1 MTTALKPISTKIA
14 APGSV
19 MAELCNITKT
29 FSVTGGRELKVLD
42 QIDLA
47 IHEGELLA
55 LLGQS
60 GSGKSTLLRC
70 LTGLTTPTTGRVIAY
85 EKVLNGINPDAAIV
99 FQTFALYPW
108 LTVEEN
114 VGVGLMSKK
123 VLTRAEK
130 EAAVEKA
137 IDLIG
142 LNNYHDAYPR
152 EISGGMRQRVGIARA
167 LVAEPK
173 ILCLD
178 EAFSALDVLTA
189 ENLRNEVV
197 TLWKEQA
204 TSLKS
209 IFMVTHNIEEA
220 VEMATRICVLFPHP
234 GRLGLVMENNLS
246 YPRNPHDAEFE
257 RLVNV
262 IHETIRMQAL
272 PDHPPEPALVSGR
285 PISRARARLESIP
298 TVPVGRV
305 LGLLSILQDHPEL
318 DNIYDIANEIG
329 KEYSETISLL
339 KAAEILE
346 FVDTPK
352 DEVRFTELGKK
363 FINADSDTRKQIFA
377 EQVRK
382 LRLFHIILAYLEIQE
397 EIDRET
403 VMKDIATALP
413 YEDPEKI
420 LETMIAWGRYAG
432 LMDYDTNT
440 EMVIR
445 PEKEEEEEE
454 EKKKETEVKG
464 QDLQQ
469 PRT

>member
-1 MTTALKPISTKIA
+1 MTTVLKPSLPPAVIEKSAI
-14 APGSV
+14 
-19 MAELCNITKT
+19 AELCNVTKT
-29 FSVTGGRELKVLD
+29 YTVAGGREMQVLD

-70 LTGLTTPTTGRVIAY
+70 LTGLTVPTTGRVLAY
-85 EKVLNGINPDAAIV
+85 GEVLQGINPHASIV

-108 LTVEEN
+108 LTVEQN
-114 VGVGLMSKK
+114 VAVGLMSKL
-123 VLTRAEK
+123 VTRAEK
-130 EAAVEKA
+130 EAAVENA

-204 TSLKS
+204 TTLKS

-234 GRLGLVMENNLS
+234 GRLGLVMENNLP
-246 YPRNPHDAEFE
+246 YPRNPNDPGFQ

-262 IHETIRMQAL
+262 IHETITMQAL
-272 PDHPPEPALVSGR
+272 PDHPPEPPAVAGK
-285 PISRARARLESIP
+285 PVSRARTRLESIP
-298 TVPVGRV
+298 TVPVGRI

-329 KEYSETISLL
+329 KDYGETISLV

-352 DEVRFTELGKK
+352 DEVAFTEIGKR
-363 FINADSDTRKQIFA
+363 FIAADSDTRKQIFA
-377 EQVRK
+377 EQVQK
-382 LRLFHIILAYLEIQE
+382 LRLFHIILGYLEVQE
-397 EIDRET
+397 EIDSET
-403 VMKDIATALP
+403 VMKDISTALP
-413 YEDPEKI
+413 YENAEKV
-420 LETMIAWGRYAG
+420 LQTMIAWGRYAG
-432 LMDYDTNT
+432 LMDYDANT
-440 EMVIR
+440 EMVTR
-445 PEKEEEEEE
+445 PEKETEEE
-454 EKKKETEVKG
+454 EKEKAEG
-464 QDLQQ
+464 
-469 PRT
+469 

>member
-1 MTTALKPISTKIA
+1 MTTALKPSPSETPVRRPVI
-14 APGSV
+14 
-19 MAELCNITKT
+19 AELCNITK
-29 FSVTGGRELKVLD
+29 SYEVAGGRELKVLD

-70 LTGLTTPTTGRVIAY
+70 LTGLTAPTSGRVMAY
-85 EKVLNGINPDAAIV
+85 DRVLTGINPHASIV

-108 LTVEEN
+108 LTVEQN
-114 VGVGLMSKK
+114 VAVGLMSKL
-123 VLTRAEK
+123 VSRAEK

-189 ENLRNEVV
+189 ENLRNEVI
-197 TLWKEQA
+197 TLWQEQEA

-234 GRLGLVMENNLS
+234 GRLGLVMENNLA
-246 YPRNPHDAEFE
+246 YPRNPNDPEFE

-262 IHETIRMQAL
+262 IHETITMQAL
-272 PDHPPEPALVSGR
+272 PDHPPEPGPVSGR
-285 PISRARARLESIP
+285 PISRARSRMESIP

-305 LGLLSILQDHPEL
+305 LGLLSILRDDPEL

-329 KEYSETISLL
+329 KDFGETISLV
-339 KAAEILE
+339 KAAEVLE
-346 FVDTPK
+346 FVNTPK

-363 FINADSDTRKQIFA
+363 FVDADPDTQKQIFA

-382 LRLFHIILAYLEIQE
+382 LRLFHIILAYLEVQE

-403 VMKDIATALP
+403 VMKDISTALP
-413 YEDPEKI
+413 YENPEKI
-420 LETMIAWGRYAG
+420 LETMVAWGRYAG

-440 EMVIR
+440 EMVTR
-445 PEKEEEEEE
+445 PEEEEKEEEER
-454 EKKKETEVKG
+454 EKEAVS
-464 QDLQQ
+464 
-469 PRT
+469 

>member
-1 MTTALKPISTKIA
+1 MTTALKPSPSETPVRRPVI
-14 APGSV
+14 
-19 MAELCNITKT
+19 AELCNITK
-29 FSVTGGRELKVLD
+29 SYEVAGGRELKVLD

-70 LTGLTTPTTGRVIAY
+70 LTGLTAPTSGRVMAY
-85 EKVLNGINPDAAIV
+85 DRVLTGINPHASIV

-108 LTVEEN
+108 LTVEQN
-114 VGVGLMSKK
+114 VAVGLMSKL
-123 VLTRAEK
+123 VSRAEK
-130 EAAVEKA
+130 EAAIEKA

-189 ENLRNEVV
+189 ENLRNEVI
-197 TLWKEQA
+197 TLWQEQEA

-234 GRLGLVMENNLS
+234 GRLGLVMENNLA
-246 YPRNPHDAEFE
+246 YPRNPNDPEFE

-262 IHETIRMQAL
+262 IHETITMQAL
-272 PDHPPEPALVSGR
+272 PDHPPEPGPVSGR
-285 PISRARARLESIP
+285 PVSRARSRMESIP

-305 LGLLSILQDHPEL
+305 LGLLSILRDDPEL

-329 KEYSETISLL
+329 KDFGETISLV

-346 FVDTPK
+346 FVNTPK

-363 FINADSDTRKQIFA
+363 FVDADPDTQKQIFA

-382 LRLFHIILAYLEIQE
+382 LRLFHIILAYLEVQE

-403 VMKDIATALP
+403 VMKDISTALP
-413 YEDPEKI
+413 YENPEKI
-420 LETMIAWGRYAG
+420 LETMVAWGRYAG

-440 EMVIR
+440 EMVTR
-445 PEKEEEEEE
+445 PEEEEKEEEER
-454 EKKKETEVKG
+454 EKEAVS
-464 QDLQQ
+464 
-469 PRT
+469 

>member
-1 MTTALKPISTKIA
+1 MTTALKPSSTKIA
-14 APGSV
+14 ARGSV
-19 MAELCNITKT
+19 MAELCHITKT
-29 FSVTGGRELKVLD
+29 FSIAGARELKVLD
-42 QIDLA
+42 HIDLA

-70 LTGLTTPTTGRVIAY
+70 LTGLTVPTTGRVVAY
-85 EKVLNGINPDAAIV
+85 EKVLDGINPDAAIV

-108 LTVEEN
+108 LTVEQN

-123 VLTRAEK
+123 LLTRAEK
-130 EAAVEKA
+130 AAAVDKA

-234 GRLGLVMENNLS
+234 GRLGLVMENNLA

-257 RLVNV
+257 QLVNV

-272 PDHPPEPALVSGR
+272 PDLPPEPAPVSGR
-285 PISRARARLESIP
+285 PISRARARMESIP

-352 DEVRFTELGKK
+352 DEVRFTELGMK

-382 LRLFHIILAYLEIQE
+382 LRLFHIILAYLEVQE

-413 YEDPEKI
+413 YENPEKI

-432 LMDYDTNT
+432 LIDYDTNT

-445 PEKEEEEEE
+445 PEKEEEEAQE
-454 EKKKETEVKG
+454 ETEVRG
-464 QDLQQ
+464 
-469 PRT
+469 

>member
-1 MTTALKPISTKIA
+1 MNNDGQATLTATLTERA
-14 APGSV
+14 AV
-19 MAELCNITKT
+19 AELCNITKT
-29 FSVTGGRELKVLD
+29 YTVAGGRELKVLD

-47 IHEGELLA
+47 VHEGELLA

-70 LTGLTTPTTGRVIAY
+70 LTGLALPTSGRVLAY
-85 EKVLNGINPDAAIV
+85 GKPLEGINPYASIV

-108 LTVEEN
+108 LTVEQN
-114 VGVGLMSKK
+114 VAVGLMSK

-130 EAAVEKA
+130 EEAVEKA

-142 LNNYHDAYPR
+142 LDNYHDAYPR

-189 ENLRNEVV
+189 ENLRNEVT
-197 TLWKEQA
+197 TLWQRQA
-204 TSLKS
+204 TTLRS

-234 GRLGLVMENNLS
+234 GRLGLVMENQLA
-246 YPRNPHDAEFE
+246 YPRNPNDPEFQ
-257 RLVNV
+257 RLVKV
-262 IHETIRMQAL
+262 IHETITLQAL
-272 PDHPPEPALVSGR
+272 PDIPPEPAPVSGR
-285 PISRARARLESIP
+285 PISRARARMESIP
-298 TVPVGRV
+298 TVSVGRII
-305 LGLLSILQDHPEL
+305 GLLSILQDHPDL
-318 DNIYDIANEIG
+318 DNVYDLANEIG
-329 KEYSETISLL
+329 TDFGETISLV

-346 FVDTPK
+346 FVNTPK
-352 DEVRFTELGKK
+352 DEVQFTELGKK
-363 FINADSDTRKQIFA
+363 FVAADSDTRAKIFA
-377 EQVRK
+377 EQVKK
-382 LRLFHIILAYLEIQE
+382 LRLFHIILGYLEVQE
-397 EIDRET
+397 EIDRDT

-413 YEDPEKI
+413 YENPEKI

-440 EMVIR
+440 EMLMR
-445 PEKEEEEEE
+445 PESEEDEKEQEQER
-454 EKKKETEVKG
+454 KKSG
-464 QDLQQ
+464 DG
-469 PRT
+469 

>member
-1 MTTALKPISTKIA
+1 MTTALKPSSTKIA
-14 APGSV
+14 ARGSV
-19 MAELCNITKT
+19 MAELCHITKT
-29 FSVTGGRELKVLD
+29 FSIAGARELKVLD
-42 QIDLA
+42 HIDLA

-70 LTGLTTPTTGRVIAY
+70 LTGLTVPTTGRVVAY
-85 EKVLNGINPDAAIV
+85 EKVLDGINPDAAIV

-108 LTVEEN
+108 LTVEQN

-123 VLTRAEK
+123 LLTRAEK
-130 EAAVEKA
+130 AAAVDKA

-234 GRLGLVMENNLS
+234 GRLGLVMENNLA

-257 RLVNV
+257 QLVNV

-272 PDHPPEPALVSGR
+272 PDLPPEPAPVSGR
-285 PISRARARLESIP
+285 PISRARARMESIP

-352 DEVRFTELGKK
+352 DEVRFTELGMK

-382 LRLFHIILAYLEIQE
+382 LRLFHIILAYLEVQE

-413 YEDPEKI
+413 YENPEKI

-432 LMDYDTNT
+432 LIDYDTNT

-445 PEKEEEEEE
+445 PEKEEEEAKE
-454 EKKKETEVKG
+454 ETEVRG
-464 QDLQQ
+464 
-469 PRT
+469 

>member
-1 MTTALKPISTKIA
+1 MNDDSQATLTPTLLSRA
-14 APGSV
+14 AV
-19 MAELCNITKT
+19 AELCNITKT
-29 FSVTGGRELKVLD
+29 YSVAGGRELKVLD

-47 IHEGELLA
+47 VHEGELLA

-70 LTGLTTPTTGRVIAY
+70 LTGLALPTTGRVLAY
-85 EKVLNGINPDAAIV
+85 GKPLEGINPYASIV

-108 LTVEEN
+108 LTVEQN
-114 VGVGLMSKK
+114 VAVGLMSK
-123 VLTRAEK
+123 VLNRTEK
-130 EAAVEKA
+130 EEAVDKA

-189 ENLRNEVV
+189 ENLRNEVT
-197 TLWKEQA
+197 TLWQQQA
-204 TSLKS
+204 TTLKS

-234 GRLGLVMENNLS
+234 GRLGLVMENQLA
-246 YPRNPHDAEFE
+246 YPRNANDPEFQ
-257 RLVNV
+257 RLVKV
-262 IHETIRMQAL
+262 IHETITLQAL
-272 PDHPPEPALVSGR
+272 PDVPPEPPPVSGR
-285 PISRARARLESIP
+285 PISRARTRMESIP
-298 TVPVGRV
+298 TVSVGRII
-305 LGLLSILQDHPEL
+305 GLLSILQDHPDL
-318 DNIYDIANEIG
+318 DNIYDLANEIG
-329 KEYSETISLL
+329 TDFGEIISLV

-346 FVDTPK
+346 FVNTPK
-352 DEVRFTELGKK
+352 DEVQFTELGRK
-363 FINADSDTRKQIFA
+363 FIAADSDSRAKIFA

-382 LRLFHIILAYLEIQE
+382 LRLFHIILGYLEVQE

-403 VMKDIATALP
+403 VMKDISTALP
-413 YEDPEKI
+413 YENPERI

-440 EMVIR
+440 EMLMR
-445 PEKEEEEEE
+445 PENDEEEQ
-454 EKKKETEVKG
+454 EKKKSG
-464 QDLQQ
+464 DAN
-469 PRT
+469 

>member
-1 MTTALKPISTKIA
+1 MTATLLGHA
-14 APGSV
+14 AV
-19 MAELCNITKT
+19 AELCNITKT
-29 FSVTGGRELKVLD
+29 YAVAGGRELKVLD

-47 IHEGELLA
+47 VHEGELLA

-70 LTGLTTPTTGRVIAY
+70 LTGLTLPTSGRVLTY
-85 EKVLNGINPDAAIV
+85 GKPLDGINPYASIV

-108 LTVEEN
+108 LTVEQN
-114 VGVGLMSKK
+114 VAVGLMSK

-130 EAAVEKA
+130 EEAVDKA

-142 LNNYHDAYPR
+142 LDNYHDAYPR

-189 ENLRNEVV
+189 ENLRNEVM
-197 TLWKEQA
+197 TLWREQA
-204 TSLKS
+204 TTLRS

-234 GRLGLVMENNLS
+234 GRLGLVMENNLA
-246 YPRNPHDAEFE
+246 YPRNANDPEFQ
-257 RLVNV
+257 RLVKV
-262 IHETIRMQAL
+262 IHETITLQAL
-272 PDHPPEPALVSGR
+272 PDVPPEPAPVSGR
-285 PISRARARLESIP
+285 PISRARTRMESIP
-298 TVPVGRV
+298 TVSVGRII
-305 LGLLSILQDHPEL
+305 GLLSILQDHPDL
-318 DNIYDIANEIG
+318 DNIYDLANEIG
-329 KEYSETISLL
+329 TDFGEIISLV

-346 FVDTPK
+346 FVNTPK
-352 DEVRFTELGKK
+352 DEVQFTELGKK
-363 FINADSDTRKQIFA
+363 FVAADSDTRAQIFA
-377 EQVRK
+377 EQVKK
-382 LRLFHIILAYLEIQE
+382 LRLFHIILGYLEVQM
-397 EIDRET
+397 EIDRDT

-413 YEDPEKI
+413 YENPERI

-440 EMVIR
+440 EMLMR
-445 PEKEEEEEE
+445 PESEEE
-454 EKKKETEVKG
+454 EKEKEQEKKKSTDG
-464 QDLQQ
+464 G
-469 PRT
+469 